1 MRRDAGVVRGRRTV
15 TDSGEGMDARF
26 DGLDERMRTVE
37 VSMANVLAQIDHLVP
52 LASRIDTL
60 TSRLDRLDGA
70 IRMAMW
76 VVPTTTAA
84 AVALTKLIPWLLHIE
99 QVVVK

>member
-1 MRRDAGVVRGRRTV
+1 MDDPFKEL
-15 TDSGEGMDARF
+15 DSRV
-26 DGLDERMRTVE
+26 RTVE
-37 VSMANVLAQIDHLVP
+37 VGMANVMAQIEHLVP

-99 QVVVK
+99 QVTLR